1 MGPAQPVD
9 CKFGNFVL
17 AADCCMLAAAA
28 VVVSVVEV
36 EIGYGDSD
44 CEVLERAV
52 EKVVVPRAV
61 HKQIAAVVVVV
72 VVAAAE
78 PALKQPLVPYNYF

>member
-9 CKFGNFVL
+9 CRFGNFVL
-17 AADCCMLAAAA
+17 AADCCMLAAAG
-28 VVVSVVEV
+28 VVVFAVEV

-52 EKVVVPRAV
+52 EKVVAPRTV
-61 HKQIAAVVVVV
+61 HKQLVAV

-78 PALKQPLVPYNYF
+78 PASKQPLVPYNYF

>member
-36 EIGYGDSD
+36 EIGSD

-52 EKVVVPRAV
+52 EKVVAPRTV
-61 HKQIAAVVVVV
+61 HKQLVAV

-78 PALKQPLVPYNYF
+78 PASKQPLVPYNYF